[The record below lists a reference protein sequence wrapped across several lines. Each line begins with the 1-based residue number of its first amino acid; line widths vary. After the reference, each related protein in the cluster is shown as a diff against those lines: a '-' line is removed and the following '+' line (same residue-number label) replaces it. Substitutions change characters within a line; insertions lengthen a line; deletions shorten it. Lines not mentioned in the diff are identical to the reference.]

1 MNAKQKLKA
10 IRELMK
16 KNGLNAYYIPSV
28 DPHQSEYLPECWK
41 RRHWL
46 SGFNGSAGD
55 LAITTTKAALWT
67 DSRYF
72 LQAEIQLAG
81 SGIELMR
88 LGDPGV
94 LAMEQWACKVLKK
107 GQVLGVDPAV
117 MSVNAAM
124 SLETSLQSE
133 GIKVKYVARNLVDQL
148 WKDQPE
154 KSLAPLQLHMKKFAG
169 ETAQSKLKRLRKE
182 MIRCGYAAQ
191 VIGALDDIAWL
202 FNIRSSD
209 ILCTPVAISYAV
221 VTRRGATLY
230 IDERKVSKSVRKSLA
245 KYLKIKSYKDIGS
258 DLKKMKNAKVL
269 ADPATTNKWIADH
282 LKNSVFST
290 SPIVAMRAIKNPVQI
305 EGLKEAH
312 RRDGVALVKFIKWLE
327 TAVPEGGVT
336 EMSAAVKLTEFRAE
350 DKMFRDVSFDTI
362 SGYAGN
368 GAIVHYTVTPE
379 SSKALKP
386 RGLYLVD
393 SGGQYPDGTTDV
405 TRTIALGKLTAR
417 EKKMYTLVLKG
428 NINITMTPFPDGMS
442 GQRLEIL
449 ARQPLF
455 EHCENYGH
463 GTGHGV
469 GHYLGVHEGPMS
481 VSPRDVAN
489 VHLQPGQF
497 LSIEPGHYEAGK
509 FGVRIENL
517 AFVASHKKRS
527 GWMVW
532 DVTTLCPIDTTPID
546 VDLMS
551 PEELKWFNDYHK
563 RVFKELSPM
572 LDNEHKKGLRKKTKS
587 IG

>member
-1 MNAKQKLKA
+1 MNAKLKVKSL
-10 IRELMK
+10 RELMK
-16 KNGLNAYYIPSV
+16 KNGLNAYFIPSV

-55 LAITTTKAALWT
+55 IAVTTNKAALWT

-72 LQAEIQLAG
+72 LQAELQLSG

-88 LGDPGV
+88 MGDLGVPSFE
-94 LAMEQWACKVLKK
+94 LWACKVLKK

-124 SLETSLQSE
+124 SLETSMQNA

-148 WKDQPE
+148 WKDQPDP
-154 KSLAPLQLHMKKFAG
+154 SLAPLQLHANKFTG
-169 ETAQSKLKRLRKE
+169 ETAVSKLKRVRDEIKKVG
-182 MIRCGYAAQ
+182 CAAQ
-191 VIGALDDIAWL
+191 VIGALDEIAWL
-202 FNIRSSD
+202 FNIRSAD

-221 VTRRGATLY
+221 VTKKSATLY
-230 IDERKVSKSVRKSLA
+230 IDERKVSDSIRKSLA
-245 KYLKIKSYKDIGS
+245 KYLKIKSYKDIGA
-258 DLKKMKNAKVL
+258 DLKKMKDLVL
-269 ADPATTNKWIADH
+269 VDPGTTNKWIADN
-282 LKNSVFST
+282 L
-290 SPIVAMRAIKNPVQI
+290 KNPVFNTSPVVAMKSVKNQVQV
-305 EGLKEAH
+305 EGFKEAH
-312 RRDGVALVKFIKWLE
+312 RRDGVAMVKFIKWLE
-327 TAVPEGGVT
+327 TAVPAGGVC
-336 EMSAAVKLTEFRAE
+336 EMSASKKLLEFRAE
-350 DKMFRDVSFDTI
+350 HRMFRDTSFDTI

-368 GAIVHYTVTPE
+368 GAIVHYTVTDE

-393 SGGQYPDGTTDV
+393 SGGQYPDGTTDI

-481 VSPRDVAN
+481 VSPRDTAN
-489 VHLQPGQF
+489 VPLQPGQF
-497 LSIEPGHYEAGK
+497 LSIEPGYYEAGK
-509 FGVRIENL
+509 FGIRIENL
-517 AFVASHKKRS
+517 AFVADKKL
-527 GWMVW
+527 GWMEW
-532 DVTTLCPIDTTPID
+532 DVATLCPIDTAPID
-546 VDLMS
+546 TSLMTAK
-551 PEELKWFNDYHK
+551 ELKWLNDYHK
-563 RVFKELSPM
+563 RVYKELSPM
-572 LDNEHKKGLRKKTKS
+572 LDNEHKKWLRGKTKVLYS
-587 IG
+587 S